1 MKMKFKIG
9 QVYRTSGIDHLINEH
24 PSYIDE
30 LIKCFE
36 RYITMDFGDLGDE
49 DIKANYDAIKYNE
62 RILGS
67 YSTTNGK
74 IYMITEA
81 DRATTTILL
90 AEEYWNDRKR
100 EVYR

>member
-36 RYITMDFGDLGDE
+36 KYLTYAV
-49 DIKANYDAIKYNE
+49 KANLDAIKYNE

-67 YSTTNGK
+67 YSTTYG
-74 IYMITEA
+74 IVCLITKA
-81 DRATTTILL
+81 DRSTTTILR
-90 AEEYWNDRKR
+90 AEEY
-100 EVYR
+100 

>member
-36 RYITMDFGDLGDE
+36 RYITMDFGSLCEE
-49 DIKANYDAIKYNE
+49 DVKANLDAIKYNE

-67 YSTTNGK
+67 YSTTYGK
-74 IYMITEA
+74 VFIITEA
-81 DRATTTILL
+81 DRSTTTILL
-90 AEEYWNDRKR
+90 AEEY
-100 EVYR
+100 

>member
-9 QVYRTSGIDHLINEH
+9 QVYRLLKMGVSEQ
-24 PSYIDE
+24 YIDE

-74 IYMITEA
+74 IYI
-81 DRATTTILL
+81 
-90 AEEYWNDRKR
+90 
-100 EVYR
+100 

>member
-36 RYITMDFGDLGDE
+36 KYLTYAV
-49 DIKANYDAIKYNE
+49 KANLDAIKYNE

-67 YSTTNGK
+67 YSTTYGK

-90 AEEYWNDRKR
+90 AEEY
-100 EVYR
+100 